1 MKEGQKAIY
10 YITGESRKAVESSPF
25 LEKLRSK
32 GLEVLFMVSCFS
44 FFLLLFRGLEKGE
57 EEEKSGSVDAVEGK
71 KKKLQHSH
79 FFLSLSFSFET
90 YNTRSTPSTSTASS
104 SSRST
109 TARSSFR
116 APRVSFKKKL
126 FFFRFLFLFSKAFK
140 LKLEKN
146 RKTEKLTRS
155 SFFPPLFLPT
165 KKKKKKTEGLDL
177 GDVDTEEEKAKKEEQ
192 RAALEPLC
200 QLIKDVLGDRV
211 EKVVVSDRIVDSPC
225 VLVTGEYGWS
235 ANMERIMKAQALRDN
250 SMSAY
255 MASKKTLEV
264 NPDNAIVQELRK
276 RADADKGD
284 KTVRDLVLLLFETA
298 LLTSGF
304 SLDEPATFGARI
316 HRMVKLGLAIEEGE
330 EEGEGGAAGGA
341 DEDLPALEEDAA
353 EGSRMEEV
361 D

>member
-1 MKEGQKAIY
+1 M
-10 YITGESRKAVESSPF
+10 
-25 LEKLRSK
+25 
-32 GLEVLFMVSCFS
+32 
-44 FFLLLFRGLEKGE
+44 
-57 EEEKSGSVDAVEGK
+57 
-71 KKKLQHSH
+71 
-79 FFLSLSFSFET
+79 
-90 YNTRSTPSTSTASS
+90 
-104 SSRST
+104 
-109 TARSSFR
+109 
-116 APRVSFKKKL
+116 
-126 FFFRFLFLFSKAFK
+126 
-140 LKLEKN
+140 
-146 RKTEKLTRS
+146 
-155 SFFPPLFLPT
+155 
-165 KKKKKKTEGLDL
+165 
-177 GDVDTEEEKAKKEEQ
+177 
-192 RAALEPLC
+192 
-200 QLIKDVLGDRV
+200 
-211 EKVVVSDRIVDSPC
+211 VVSDRIVDSPC

-330 EEGEGGAAGGA
+330 DVEGGEGAGA

>member
-32 GLEVLFMVSCFS
+32 GLEVLFMVSKSFFFHFRRGRKKWNVVVEGEKKDSILTLFLVFSFSLSHSFSKKLLQQVDPIDEYCVQQLKEYDGKKLVSCTKGAFFWFFFFFASS
-44 FFLLLFRGLEKGE
+44 FFLLFFASSFFLLFFA
-57 EEEKSGSVDAVEGK
+57 SICFNHDF
-71 KKKLQHSH
+71 KLTPPSYS
-79 FFLSLSFSFET
+79 LSLSH
-90 YNTRSTPSTSTASS
+90 
-104 SSRST
+104 
-109 TARSSFR
+109 
-116 APRVSFKKKL
+116 PRK
-126 FFFRFLFLFSKAFK
+126 RN
-140 LKLEKN
+140 E
-146 RKTEKLTRS
+146 
-155 SFFPPLFLPT
+155 
-165 KKKKKKTEGLDL
+165 TEGLDL
-177 GDVDTEEEKAKKEEQ
+177 GDVDTEEEKSKKEEQ

-200 QLIKDVLGDRV
+200 SLIKDVLGDRV

-264 NPDNAIVQELRK
+264 NPDNVIVQELRK

-316 HRMVKLGLAIEEGE
+316 HRMVKLGLAIEEGD
-330 EEGEGGAAGGA
+330 EEGEEAAAGGA